1 MKLSTSQ
8 VEAIAFKVRDKRMSE
23 KSAEKN
29 SFKESQAN
37 IDESI
42 RIFNIMSSLPKCFR
56 PRYNSSNDVL
66 CQMASN
72 EIGSYNESIES
83 IKREITILTIESS
96 SVSELS
102 ESLGI

>member
-8 VEAIAFKVRDKRMSE
+8 VEAIAFKVRDKRVSE

-42 RIFNIMSSLPKCFR
+42 RIFNIISSLPECFR
-56 PRYNSSNDVL
+56 PRYNSSDDVL
-66 CQMASN
+66 YKMANN
-72 EIGSYNESIES
+72 EIENYHESIDS
-83 IKREITILTIESS
+83 IKREITLLTIESS
-96 SVSELS
+96 SISELS